1 MYVTYRET
9 PEVDPLRRLCRLFW
23 DSSNLDALLARTRYG
38 HASNGWTVLVC
49 VRVHSRRPCCFVFA
63 AGHWPHLR
71 TPPGVLQDNSG
82 TAIVG
87 FTVIL
92 SNVSGKAAYTRTELR
107 VGWPTRSVPSDA
119 IAECTERKQL
129 DGNAD
134 QESRPWKIRSSGMNK
149 NRMRFYERPSGSVL
163 GCALKA
169 RGIQSFEMITAA
181 KL

>member
-1 MYVTYRET
+1 M
-9 PEVDPLRRLCRLFW
+9 
-23 DSSNLDALLARTRYG
+23 SALLGFIESGCFTRKTGYG

-107 VGWPTRSVPSDA
+107 VGWRRGAYRATPSRSVQ
-119 IAECTERKQL
+119 R
-129 DGNAD
+129 
-134 QESRPWKIRSSGMNK
+134 ESSWTATPIRS
-149 NRMRFYERPSGSVL
+149 
-163 GCALKA
+163 
-169 RGIQSFEMITAA
+169 RGPG
-181 KL
+181 K